1 MVILNMSSINKD
13 SSDSYVLLSVVKNE
27 GNHFNKT
34 MESVAQQSIQPSIW
48 AIFDDNSTDDTLG
61 IIIEAQKQYDWILY
75 SKLDEV
81 HKRDLGLHLA
91 NLIKKGF
98 EYLIDYCKT
107 NQIDY
112 EYLGNLDG
120 DLILT
125 DHFFEKLIYELK
137 YDHKIG
143 IVSGDTQYLINGKLV
158 PSGVNSEEP
167 SGGHMLIKKEC
178 FEDCGGIMVAYS
190 WDSVLKAKAS
200 LRGWST
206 MRIKEANVIEVRDIS
221 SADGYWKGYVFNGK
235 SAYYRDLNP
244 LHVIGKSFTYF
255 LKYPHYIGFAYL
267 YGYVL
272 DLIKCKNKID
282 DGELKIYY
290 RNKLKHSINDKRKL

>member
-1 MVILNMSSINKD
+1 MSSVNQI

-27 GNHFNKT
+27 GKHLNKT
-34 MESVAQQSIQPSIW
+34 IESVAKQSIQPSIW
-48 AIFDDNSTDDTLG
+48 AIFDDNSTDDTPG
-61 IIIEAQKQYDWILY
+61 IIIEAHKQYDWILY

-91 NLIKKGF
+91 NLIKKGL
-98 EYLIDYCKT
+98 EYLVDYCKI

-125 DHFFEKLIYELK
+125 DHFFEKLIHELK
-137 YDHKIG
+137 SDRTIG
-143 IVSGDTQYLINGKLV
+143 IVSGDTQYLINEKLV

-167 SGGHMLIKKEC
+167 SGGHMLIKKKC

-221 SADGYWKGYVFNGK
+221 SADGYWNGYVFNGK

-244 LHVIGKSFTYF
+244 LHVIGKSFIYC

-272 DLIKCKNKID
+272 DLIKRKDKID
-282 DGELKIYY
+282 DEELKKYY
-290 RNKLKHSINDKRKL
+290 RNKLKHSINNKGKL